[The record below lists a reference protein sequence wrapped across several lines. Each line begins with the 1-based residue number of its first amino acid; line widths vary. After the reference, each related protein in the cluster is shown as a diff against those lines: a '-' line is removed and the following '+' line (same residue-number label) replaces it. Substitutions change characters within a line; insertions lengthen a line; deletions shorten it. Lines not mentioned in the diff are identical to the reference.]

1 VGACWNPN
9 PGIKCEPRL
18 FKVAPPKTICSGGCP
33 KKMFREKA
41 KHYWGISPNIHIMT
55 TPKILDKRLHVK
67 FYIQKINYVSGV
79 KKQIWVTKIIVRSS
93 ILVYYA

>member
-1 VGACWNPN
+1 VSPGYLKWLLPKQYAPEGALK
-9 PGIKCEPRL
+9 KCSER
-18 FKVAPPKTICSGGCP
+18 
-33 KKMFREKA
+33 KKIREKA

-79 KKQIWVTKIIVRSS
+79 KKQIWVIKIIVRSS
-93 ILVYYA
+93 IFVYYA